1 MNIGVYQYNPKSRE
15 LSQGEQVT
23 TLPFKTHSVLMA
35 LLDEPGVLVSREKLI
50 DEVWDGNF
58 LVGDKALTQAIWT
71 LRKLFDQHD
80 DLIETVPKSGYIL
93 HLPSSS
99 IEKSESTEPQQK
111 KQHSMLWP
119 LVAFGLFALP
129 IIAFFMW
136 PEPKPS
142 NNEVAVI
149 WNVTNDNSDA
159 YWQALEKVAEQLDLD
174 LVKQPILSSGSEHNL
189 NLLVQLRGEDE
200 SQRLSMTL
208 TSKTPEKMQSRQT
221 TQTHINPELMA
232 DELLTLLHAIS
243 L

>member
-23 TLPFKTHSVLMA
+23 TLSFKTHSVLMA

-50 DEVWDGNF
+50 DEVWEGNF

-93 HLPSSS
+93 HLPS
-99 IEKSESTEPQQK
+99 IEKSESTETQQK
-111 KQHSMLWP
+111 KQHSILWP
-119 LVAFGLFALP
+119 LLAFVLFALP

-142 NNEVAVI
+142 EREVGVI
-149 WNVTNDNSDA
+149 WNVATDDSEA
-159 YWQALEKVAEQLDLD
+159 YWQALEKVAEQLDLA
-174 LVKQPILSSGSEHNL
+174 LVKQPVLFSGSEHNL
-189 NLLVQLRGEDE
+189 SLLVQLRGEDE